1 MKKVTIDEAKI
12 EREFLSDYQIM
23 KQLKLNN
30 VIKERVE
37 LYRDFVINLIHYI
50 HSTYLGKEFIKTQED
65 VKGHYNWAFNKVL
78 SDFEKEGIVFG
89 EVTELK
95 AYFYEYFYTRVYNID
110 HPVPSLKTFLD
121 FWENIFVLKT
131 NKEKNTMN
139 ALIEIYKQFDNAFNN
154 KIILEKML

>member
-1 MKKVTIDEAKI
+1 MKKVIIDEAKI

-23 KQLKLNN
+23 KQAKLNN

-50 HSTYLGKEFIKTQED
+50 HTTYLGKEFIKTEED

-78 SDFEKEGIVFG
+78 SDFEKEGVIF
-89 EVTELK
+89 TESIELR
-95 AYFYEYFYTRVYNID
+95 AYFYEYFHTRFYSAENI
-110 HPVPSLKTFLD
+110 PSLKTFLD
-121 FWENIFVLKT
+121 FWENIFILKA
-131 NKEKNTMN
+131 NKEKTVMS
-139 ALIEIYKQFDNAFNN
+139 ALMEIYKLFDNAFNN